1 MKTKLLHPI
10 ARLLL
15 AILMCLPICGSHA
28 FAQEAE
34 SYAVFDE
41 ATNTLTFKHDTNKP
55 TGAFALN
62 EGDNAPGWYKSNG
75 YVSNANTIEKVVFDA
90 SFANARPTSC
100 CKWFFGCTDLTTIEG
115 IEYLNTENVTEMSG
129 MFCGC
134 KALTML
140 DVSKFDTKNVQSM
153 SSMFWGCHAL
163 TTLDI
168 SNFDTQNVTE
178 MSGMFDGCSALTTIY
193 ASDKFV
199 TTACKYDYNM
209 FKGCTNL
216 VGAVP
221 YDEYKIGKEM
231 ANYTTGYFTDI
242 ASKIAESYA
251 VFDKATNTLTF
262 KHDTKKPD
270 GAFALNEGDNAPGWY
285 KSNDDGSNANIIKKV
300 VFDASFA
307 NARPTNCHLWFY
319 GCKNLT
325 TIEGIEYLNTENVTS
340 MSLMFSGCSALTTL
354 NLSNFDTQSVT
365 NMTGMFS
372 DCRALTTLDVSNF
385 NTQNVTDMSFMFF
398 NCSAI
403 TTLDIAKFDTKNVT
417 DMSFMFCSDPA
428 LTTIYA
434 SDKFVTTACKEDR
447 NMFTSCDNLVGAVP
461 YDENKVGKEMANYTT
476 GYFTDIA
483 SKVAES
489 YAVFDEA
496 TNTLTFKHDTQK
508 PYGAF
513 ALNEVENAPGWYK
526 PNDDGSNANI
536 IKKVVFD
543 ASFANARPTS
553 CCEWFNGCTDL
564 TTIEGIEYLNTENVT
579 DMSGMFWGCAALT
592 TLDVSHFDTQN
603 VTNMSYMFSDCSA
616 LTTLDVSNFNTQN
629 VTNMYYMFSN
639 CSALTTLDV
648 SNFNTQNVTDMSGM
662 FSDCRA
668 LTTLDVSNFNTQNVT
683 DMSYM
688 FFNCSAIT
696 TLDIANFDT
705 KNVTDMSY
713 MFYNCSALKTLDVSN
728 FDTQNVTDMSW
739 MFYNNSALTTIYA
752 SDKFVTTACK
762 EDRNM
767 FTSCDNLV
775 GAVTYNENKV
785 GKEMANYT
793 TGYFTDKAS
802 KVAESYAVFD
812 EATNTLTFKH
822 DTKKPYGAFALNEG
836 KNAPG
841 WYKPDGNRDNA
852 NIIKKVVFDA
862 SFANARPT
870 SCYEWFYR
878 CGYLTDIEGIEYLN
892 TENVTNMSEMF
903 SNCWAL
909 TTLDLSNFDTKNVT
923 NMSYMFSNCFAL
935 TTLNVSNFDTQNVT
949 DMSNMFGSCYELT
962 TLDVSNFDT
971 QNVTN
976 MGGMFRGCGALKT
989 LDVSHFDT
997 QNVTNMSEMFMGC
1010 SALTTLDISSF
1021 DTKNVT
1027 DMSNMFW
1034 GCAALTTLDVSNFD
1048 TQNVTNMSWM
1058 FSYDTALTT
1067 IYASD
1072 KFVTT
1077 ACKEDRNMFTSCDN
1091 LVGAVPYNENKVGKE
1106 MANYTTGYFT
1116 DKAATGIDAPTV
1128 SDDTA
1133 AEYYDLQGRRLNAPQ
1148 KGVNIVKRGKK
1159 TTKMLV
1165 K

>member
-10 ARLLL
+10 ARLVL

-41 ATNTLTFKHDTNKP
+41 ATNTLTFKYDTNKP

-242 ASKIAESYA
+242 ASKVVESY
-251 VFDKATNTLTF
+251 V
-262 KHDTKKPD
+262 
-270 GAFALNEGDNAPGWY
+270 
-285 KSNDDGSNANIIKKV
+285 
-300 VFDASFA
+300 
-307 NARPTNCHLWFY
+307 
-319 GCKNLT
+319 
-325 TIEGIEYLNTENVTS
+325 
-340 MSLMFSGCSALTTL
+340 
-354 NLSNFDTQSVT
+354 
-365 NMTGMFS
+365 
-372 DCRALTTLDVSNF
+372 
-385 NTQNVTDMSFMFF
+385 
-398 NCSAI
+398 
-403 TTLDIAKFDTKNVT
+403 
-417 DMSFMFCSDPA
+417 
-428 LTTIYA
+428 
-434 SDKFVTTACKEDR
+434 
-447 NMFTSCDNLVGAVP
+447 
-461 YDENKVGKEMANYTT
+461 
-476 GYFTDIA
+476 
-483 SKVAES
+483 
-489 YAVFDEA
+489 VFDEA
-496 TNTLTFKHDTQK
+496 TNTLTFKHDTNK
-508 PYGAF
+508 PAGAF
-513 ALNEVENAPGWYK
+513 ALNEGENLPGWYK
-526 PNDDGSNANI
+526 FDDNNHSHNANI
-536 IKKVVFD
+536 IKKVIFD

-553 CCEWFNGCTDL
+553 CYNWFYGCTDL

-579 DMSGMFWGCAALT
+579 NMESMFGNCSALT
-592 TLDVSHFDTQN
+592 TLNVSNFDTQN
-603 VTNMSYMFSDCSA
+603 VTNMSWMFYNCSALTTLDVSKLDTQNVKNMGWMFSDCSKLTTLDVSNFDTKDVQSMSAMFMNCPNLTTLDVSNFDTKNVTDMSAMFWGCSA
-616 LTTLDVSNFNTQN
+616 LTTLDVSNFDTKN
-629 VTNMYYMFSN
+629 VTNMGQMFGG
-639 CSALTTLDV
+639 CSALTTLNL
-648 SNFNTQNVTDMSGM
+648 SN
-662 FSDCRA
+662 
-668 LTTLDVSNFNTQNVT
+668 L
-683 DMSYM
+683 
-688 FFNCSAIT
+688 
-696 TLDIANFDT
+696 DT
-705 KNVTDMSY
+705 KNV
-713 MFYNCSALKTLDVSN
+713 
-728 FDTQNVTDMSW
+728 
-739 MFYNNSALTTIYA
+739 
-752 SDKFVTTACK
+752 
-762 EDRNM
+762 RNM
-767 FTSCDNLV
+767 FC
-775 GAVTYNENKV
+775 
-785 GKEMANYT
+785 M
-793 TGYFTDKAS
+793 F
-802 KVAESYAVFD
+802 
-812 EATNTLTFKH
+812 
-822 DTKKPYGAFALNEG
+822 YGC
-836 KNAPG
+836 
-841 WYKPDGNRDNA
+841 
-852 NIIKKVVFDA
+852 
-862 SFANARPT
+862 ST
-870 SCYEWFYR
+870 
-878 CGYLTDIEGIEYLN
+878 
-892 TENVTNMSEMF
+892 
-903 SNCWAL
+903 L

-923 NMSYMFSNCFAL
+923 NMSCMFSYCP
-935 TTLNVSNFDTQNVT
+935 
-949 DMSNMFGSCYELT
+949 
-962 TLDVSNFDT
+962 
-971 QNVTN
+971 
-976 MGGMFRGCGALKT
+976 
-989 LDVSHFDT
+989 
-997 QNVTNMSEMFMGC
+997 
-1010 SALTTLDISSF
+1010 
-1021 DTKNVT
+1021 
-1027 DMSNMFW
+1027 
-1034 GCAALTTLDVSNFD
+1034 ALTTLDVSNFD
-1048 TQNVTNMSWM
+1048 TQNVTNMEYM
-1058 FSYDTALTT
+1058 FKGCSALTT

-1077 ACKEDRNMFTSCDN
+1077 ACEHSYYMFKDCTN
-1091 LVGAVPYNENKVGKE
+1091 LVGAVPYDENKVGKE

>member
-1 MKTKLLHPI
+1 MKTKLSHPI

-28 FAQEAE
+28 SAQEVE

-41 ATNTLTFKHDTNKP
+41 ATNTLTFKHDTKK
-55 TGAFALN
+55 TAGAFELN
-62 EGDNAPGWYKSNG
+62 EGYNAPGWYK
-75 YVSNANTIEKVVFDA
+75 
-90 SFANARPTSC
+90 
-100 CKWFFGCTDLTTIEG
+100 
-115 IEYLNTENVTEMSG
+115 LN
-129 MFCGC
+129 
-134 KALTML
+134 
-140 DVSKFDTKNVQSM
+140 
-153 SSMFWGCHAL
+153 
-163 TTLDI
+163 
-168 SNFDTQNVTE
+168 
-178 MSGMFDGCSALTTIY
+178 
-193 ASDKFV
+193 
-199 TTACKYDYNM
+199 
-209 FKGCTNL
+209 
-216 VGAVP
+216 
-221 YDEYKIGKEM
+221 DE
-231 ANYTTGYFTDI
+231 
-242 ASKIAESYA
+242 
-251 VFDKATNTLTF
+251 
-262 KHDTKKPD
+262 
-270 GAFALNEGDNAPGWY
+270 
-285 KSNDDGSNANIIKKV
+285 GSNANIIKKV

-385 NTQNVTDMSFMFF
+385 NTQNVTDMRFMFF

-417 DMSFMFCSDPA
+417 NMSLMFCSDPA

-434 SDKFVTTACKEDR
+434 SDKFVTTACEADE
-447 NMFTSCDNLVGAVP
+447 NMFAECTNLVGAVP

-496 TNTLTFKHDTQK
+496 TNTLTFKHDTNK
-508 PYGAF
+508 PAGAF
-513 ALNEVENAPGWYK
+513 ALNEIENAPGWYK
-526 PNDDGSNANI
+526 PNNDRNNTNI

-553 CCEWFNGCTDL
+553 CYKWFYYCTEL

-579 DMSGMFWGCAALT
+579 NMDGMFQNCKSLTTLDLSRFDTKNVTNISGMFYACHALTTLDVSNFDTKNVTDMSHMFFECSALTTLDISNFNTENVTNMSGMFWGCAALT
-592 TLDVSHFDTQN
+592 TLDLSHFDTQN
-603 VTNMSYMFSDCSA
+603 VTDMNGMFC
-616 LTTLDVSNFNTQN
+616 
-629 VTNMYYMFSN
+629 N

-648 SNFNTQNVTDMSGM
+648 SNFDTKNVTNMSGMFSGCSALNTLDIANFDTQNVTDMSGM
-662 FSDCRA
+662 FNGCRA
-668 LTTLDVSNFNTQNVT
+668 LT
-683 DMSYM
+683 
-688 FFNCSAIT
+688 
-696 TLDIANFDT
+696 
-705 KNVTDMSY
+705 
-713 MFYNCSALKTLDVSN
+713 TLDVSN
-728 FDTQNVTDMSW
+728 FDTQNVTNMGYMFCSCYKLTTLDVSNFDTKNVTNMSW
-739 MFYNNSALTTIYA
+739 MFCFDPALTTIYA
-752 SDKFVTTACK
+752 SDKFVTTACE
-762 EDRNM
+762 EDDNM
-767 FTSCDNLV
+767 FAECANLM
-775 GAVTYNENKV
+775 GAVPYDENKL

-793 TGYFTDKAS
+793 TGYFTDIAS

-836 KNAPG
+836 DNAPG
-841 WYKPDGNRDNA
+841 WYKPDEDGFNT

-870 SCYEWFYR
+870 SCYEWFYG
-878 CGYLTDIEGIEYLN
+878 CTHLTTIEGIEYLN
-892 TENVTNMSEMF
+892 TENVTNMSWMF
-903 SNCWAL
+903 SDCSA
-909 TTLDLSNFDTKNVT
+909 
-923 NMSYMFSNCFAL
+923 
-935 TTLNVSNFDTQNVT
+935 
-949 DMSNMFGSCYELT
+949 LT

-971 QNVTN
+971 KNVTD
-976 MGGMFRGCGALKT
+976 MSGMFWVCAALTT

-997 QNVTNMSEMFMGC
+997 QNVTNMNGMFCDC
-1010 SALTTLDISSF
+1010 SALKTLDVSNF

-1027 DMSNMFW
+1027 NMSGMF
-1034 GCAALTTLDVSNFD
+1034 CDCSALTTLDVSNFD
-1048 TQNVTNMSWM
+1048 TKNVTNMNYMFSGCKALTTLDVSNFDTKNVTNMSDM
-1058 FSYDTALTT
+1058 FSDCPALTT

-1077 ACKEDRNMFTSCDN
+1077 ACEEDENMFKDCTN
-1091 LVGAVPYNENKVGKE
+1091 LVGAVPYDENKVGKE
-1106 MANYTTGYFT
+1106 MANYATGYFT
-1116 DKAATGIDAPTV
+1116 DKAVTGIDAPTV
-1128 SDDTA
+1128 SDNTA

>member
-10 ARLLL
+10 ARLVL

-55 TGAFALN
+55 YGAFALN
-62 EGDNAPGWYKSNG
+62 DGYNAPGWYKSNG

-209 FKGCTNL
+209 FEGCTNL

-251 VFDKATNTLTF
+251 VFDEATNTLTF
-262 KHDTKKPD
+262 KHDTNKPA
-270 GAFALNEGDNAPGWY
+270 GAFALNEGENTPGWY

-417 DMSFMFCSDPA
+417 DMSLMFCSDPA

-434 SDKFVTTACKEDR
+434 SDKFVTTACEEDE
-447 NMFTSCDNLVGAVP
+447 NMFAECVNLVGAVP
-461 YDENKVGKEMANYTT
+461 YDENK
-476 GYFTDIA
+476 
-483 SKVAES
+483 
-489 YAVFDEA
+489 
-496 TNTLTFKHDTQK
+496 L
-508 PYGAF
+508 
-513 ALNEVENAPGWYK
+513 
-526 PNDDGSNANI
+526 
-536 IKKVVFD
+536 
-543 ASFANARPTS
+543 
-553 CCEWFNGCTDL
+553 
-564 TTIEGIEYLNTENVT
+564 
-579 DMSGMFWGCAALT
+579 
-592 TLDVSHFDTQN
+592 
-603 VTNMSYMFSDCSA
+603 
-616 LTTLDVSNFNTQN
+616 
-629 VTNMYYMFSN
+629 
-639 CSALTTLDV
+639 
-648 SNFNTQNVTDMSGM
+648 
-662 FSDCRA
+662 
-668 LTTLDVSNFNTQNVT
+668 
-683 DMSYM
+683 
-688 FFNCSAIT
+688 
-696 TLDIANFDT
+696 
-705 KNVTDMSY
+705 
-713 MFYNCSALKTLDVSN
+713 
-728 FDTQNVTDMSW
+728 
-739 MFYNNSALTTIYA
+739 
-752 SDKFVTTACK
+752 
-762 EDRNM
+762 
-767 FTSCDNLV
+767 
-775 GAVTYNENKV
+775 

-802 KVAESYAVFD
+802 KVVESYAVFD

-822 DTKKPYGAFALNEG
+822 DTKKPDGAFALNEG
-836 KNAPG
+836 GNLPG
-841 WYKPDGNRDNA
+841 WYKFDDNNHSHNA
-852 NIIKKVVFDA
+852 NIIKKVIFDT

-870 SCYEWFYR
+870 SCYNWFYG
-878 CGYLTDIEGIEYLN
+878 CTDLTTIEGIEYLN
-892 TENVTNMSEMF
+892 TENVTNMSWMF
-903 SNCWAL
+903 SECSALTTLDVSNFDTKNVMEMSYMFGSCTKLKTLDVSSFNTQNVTDMNWMFSYCSVL

-923 NMSYMFSNCFAL
+923 DMSGMFSNCSAL
-935 TTLNVSNFDTQNVT
+935 TTLDLSSFETQNVT
-949 DMSNMFGSCYELT
+949 DMSRMFK
-962 TLDVSNFDT
+962 D
-971 QNVTN
+971 
-976 MGGMFRGCGALKT
+976 
-989 LDVSHFDT
+989 
-997 QNVTNMSEMFMGC
+997 C
-1010 SALTTLDISSF
+1010 S
-1021 DTKNVT
+1021 
-1027 DMSNMFW
+1027 
-1034 GCAALTTLDVSNFD
+1034 ALTTLDVSNFD
-1048 TQNVTNMSWM
+1048 TQNVTDMSRM
-1058 FSYDTALTT
+1058 FNDCSALTTLDLSSFETQNVTDMSRMFKSCSALTT

-1072 KFVTT
+1072 KFMTT
-1077 ACKEDRNMFTSCDN
+1077 ACEENENMFAECVN
-1091 LVGAVPYNENKVGKE
+1091 LVGAIPYDENKVGKE

>member
-55 TGAFALN
+55 YGAFALN
-62 EGDNAPGWYKSNG
+62 DGYNAPGWYKSNG

-209 FKGCTNL
+209 FEGCTNL

-251 VFDKATNTLTF
+251 VFDEATNTLTF
-262 KHDTKKPD
+262 KHDTNKPA
-270 GAFALNEGDNAPGWY
+270 GAFALNEGENTPGWY

-417 DMSFMFCSDPA
+417 DMSLMFCSDPA

-434 SDKFVTTACKEDR
+434 SDKFVTTACEEDE
-447 NMFTSCDNLVGAVP
+447 NMFAECVNLVGAVP
-461 YDENKVGKEMANYTT
+461 YDENKLGKEMANYTT

-496 TNTLTFKHDTQK
+496 TNTLTFKHDTKK
-508 PYGAF
+508 PDGAF
-513 ALNEVENAPGWYK
+513 ALNEGENLPGWYK
-526 PNDDGSNANI
+526 FDDNNHSHNANI
-536 IKKVVFD
+536 IKKVIFD
-543 ASFANARPTS
+543 TSFANARPTS
-553 CCEWFNGCTDL
+553 CYNWFYGCTDL

-579 DMSGMFWGCAALT
+579 
-592 TLDVSHFDTQN
+592 
-603 VTNMSYMFSDCSA
+603 NMSWMFSECSA
-616 LTTLDVSNFNTQN
+616 LTTLDVSNFDTKNVMEMSYMFGSCTKLKTLDVSSFNTQN
-629 VTNMYYMFSN
+629 VTDMNWMFSYCSALTTLDLSNFDTKNVTDMNGMFSN
-639 CSALTTLDV
+639 CSALTTLDL
-648 SNFNTQNVTDMSGM
+648 SSFETQNVTDMSRM
-662 FSDCRA
+662 FKD
-668 LTTLDVSNFNTQNVT
+668 
-683 DMSYM
+683 
-688 FFNCSAIT
+688 
-696 TLDIANFDT
+696 
-705 KNVTDMSY
+705 
-713 MFYNCSALKTLDVSN
+713 CSALTTLDVSN
-728 FDTQNVTDMSW
+728 FDTQNVTDMSR
-739 MFYNNSALTTIYA
+739 MFNDCSALTTLDLSSFKTQNVTDMSRMFKDCSALTTIYA
-752 SDKFVTTACK
+752 SDKFVTTACE
-762 EDRNM
+762 EDENM
-767 FTSCDNLV
+767 FAECANLV
-775 GAVTYNENKV
+775 GAIPYDENK
-785 GKEMANYT
+785 M
-793 TGYFTDKAS
+793 
-802 KVAESYAVFD
+802 
-812 EATNTLTFKH
+812 
-822 DTKKPYGAFALNEG
+822 
-836 KNAPG
+836 
-841 WYKPDGNRDNA
+841 
-852 NIIKKVVFDA
+852 
-862 SFANARPT
+862 
-870 SCYEWFYR
+870 
-878 CGYLTDIEGIEYLN
+878 
-892 TENVTNMSEMF
+892 
-903 SNCWAL
+903 
-909 TTLDLSNFDTKNVT
+909 
-923 NMSYMFSNCFAL
+923 
-935 TTLNVSNFDTQNVT
+935 
-949 DMSNMFGSCYELT
+949 
-962 TLDVSNFDT
+962 
-971 QNVTN
+971 
-976 MGGMFRGCGALKT
+976 
-989 LDVSHFDT
+989 
-997 QNVTNMSEMFMGC
+997 
-1010 SALTTLDISSF
+1010 
-1021 DTKNVT
+1021 
-1027 DMSNMFW
+1027 
-1034 GCAALTTLDVSNFD
+1034 
-1048 TQNVTNMSWM
+1048 
-1058 FSYDTALTT
+1058 
-1067 IYASD
+1067 
-1072 KFVTT
+1072 
-1077 ACKEDRNMFTSCDN
+1077 
-1091 LVGAVPYNENKVGKE
+1091 GKE

>member
-251 VFDKATNTLTF
+251 VFDEATNTLTF
-262 KHDTKKPD
+262 KHDTNKPA
-270 GAFALNEGDNAPGWY
+270 GAFALNEGENTPGWY
-285 KSNDDGSNANIIKKV
+285 KPNDDGSNANIIKKV
-300 VFDASFA
+300 IFDASFA
-307 NARPTNCHLWFY
+307 NARPTSCYKWFC
-319 GCKNLT
+319 GCQDLT
-325 TIEGIEYLNTENVTS
+325 NIEGIEYLNTENVTNMNGMFYACLALTTLDIANFDTKNVTN
-340 MSLMFSGCSALTTL
+340 MSHMFNDCYTLTTLDVSNFDTQNVTNMSGMFWGCAALTTLDLSHFDTQNVTDMNGMFCNCSALTTLDVSNFDTKNVTNMSGMFSGCSALNTL
-354 NLSNFDTQSVT
+354 DIANFDTQNVT
-365 NMTGMFS
+365 DMSGMFNG
-372 DCRALTTLDVSNF
+372 CRALTTLDVSNF
-385 NTQNVTDMSFMFF
+385 DTQNVTNMGYMF
-398 NCSAI
+398 CSCYKL
-403 TTLDIAKFDTKNVT
+403 TTLDVSNFDTKNVT
-417 DMSFMFCSDPA
+417 NMSWMFCFDPA

-434 SDKFVTTACKEDR
+434 SDKFVTTACEEDD
-447 NMFTSCDNLVGAVP
+447 NMFAECANLMGAVP
-461 YDENKVGKEMANYTT
+461 YDENKLGKEMANYTT

-483 SKVAES
+483 SKVVES

-496 TNTLTFKHDTQK
+496 TNTLTFKHDTNK
-508 PYGAF
+508 PDGAF
-513 ALNEVENAPGWYK
+513 ALNEGENLPGWYK
-526 PNDDGSNANI
+526 FDDNNHSHNANI
-536 IKKVVFD
+536 IKKVIFD

-553 CCEWFNGCTDL
+553 CYNWFYGCTDL

-579 DMSGMFWGCAALT
+579 
-592 TLDVSHFDTQN
+592 
-603 VTNMSYMFSDCSA
+603 NMSWMFSECSA
-616 LTTLDVSNFNTQN
+616 LTTLDVSNFDTKNVMEMSYMFGSCTKLKTLDVSSFNTQN
-629 VTNMYYMFSN
+629 VTDMNWMFSYCSVLTTLDLSNFDTKNVTDMNGMFSN
-639 CSALTTLDV
+639 CSALTTLDL
-648 SNFNTQNVTDMSGM
+648 SSFKTQNVTDMSRM
-662 FSDCRA
+662 FKD
-668 LTTLDVSNFNTQNVT
+668 
-683 DMSYM
+683 
-688 FFNCSAIT
+688 
-696 TLDIANFDT
+696 
-705 KNVTDMSY
+705 
-713 MFYNCSALKTLDVSN
+713 CSALTTLDVSN
-728 FDTQNVTDMSW
+728 FDTQNVTDMSR
-739 MFYNNSALTTIYA
+739 MFKGCRALTTLDLSSFETQNVTDMSRMFKSCSALTTIYA
-752 SDKFVTTACK
+752 SDKFVTTACE
-762 EDRNM
+762 EDENM
-767 FTSCDNLV
+767 FAECANLV
-775 GAVTYNENKV
+775 GAI
-785 GKEMANYT
+785 
-793 TGYFTDKAS
+793 
-802 KVAESYAVFD
+802 
-812 EATNTLTFKH
+812 
-822 DTKKPYGAFALNEG
+822 PY
-836 KNAPG
+836 
-841 WYKPDGNRDNA
+841 D
-852 NIIKKVVFDA
+852 
-862 SFANARPT
+862 
-870 SCYEWFYR
+870 
-878 CGYLTDIEGIEYLN
+878 
-892 TENVTNMSEMF
+892 
-903 SNCWAL
+903 
-909 TTLDLSNFDTKNVT
+909 
-923 NMSYMFSNCFAL
+923 
-935 TTLNVSNFDTQNVT
+935 
-949 DMSNMFGSCYELT
+949 
-962 TLDVSNFDT
+962 
-971 QNVTN
+971 
-976 MGGMFRGCGALKT
+976 
-989 LDVSHFDT
+989 
-997 QNVTNMSEMFMGC
+997 
-1010 SALTTLDISSF
+1010 
-1021 DTKNVT
+1021 
-1027 DMSNMFW
+1027 
-1034 GCAALTTLDVSNFD
+1034 
-1048 TQNVTNMSWM
+1048 
-1058 FSYDTALTT
+1058 
-1067 IYASD
+1067 
-1072 KFVTT
+1072 
-1077 ACKEDRNMFTSCDN
+1077 
-1091 LVGAVPYNENKVGKE
+1091 ENKVGKE

>member
-15 AILMCLPICGSHA
+15 AILMYLPIYGSHA

-34 SYAVFDE
+34 SYAVFDK

-163 TTLDI
+163 TTLNI

-262 KHDTKKPD
+262 KHDTNKPA
-270 GAFALNEGDNAPGWY
+270 GAFALNEGENTPGWY
-285 KSNDDGSNANIIKKV
+285 KPNDDGSNANIIKKV
-300 VFDASFA
+300 IFDASFA
-307 NARPTNCHLWFY
+307 NARPTSCYKWFC
-319 GCKNLT
+319 GCQDLT
-325 TIEGIEYLNTENVTS
+325 NIEGIEYLNTENVTNMNGMFYACLALTTLDIANFDTKNVTN
-340 MSLMFSGCSALTTL
+340 MSHMFNDCYTLTTLDVSNFDTQNVTNMSGMFWGCAALTTLDLSHFDTQNVTDMNGMFCNCSALTTLDVSNFDTKNVTNMSGMFSGCSALNTL
-354 NLSNFDTQSVT
+354 DIANFDTQNVT
-365 NMTGMFS
+365 DMSGMFNG
-372 DCRALTTLDVSNF
+372 CRALTTLDVSNF
-385 NTQNVTDMSFMFF
+385 DTQNVTNMGYMF
-398 NCSAI
+398 CSCYKL
-403 TTLDIAKFDTKNVT
+403 TTLDVSNFDTKNVT
-417 DMSFMFCSDPA
+417 NMSWMFCFDPA

-434 SDKFVTTACKEDR
+434 SDKFVTTACEEDD
-447 NMFTSCDNLVGAVP
+447 NMFAECANLMGAVP
-461 YDENKVGKEMANYTT
+461 YDENKLGKEMANYTT
-476 GYFTDIA
+476 SYFTDMA

-496 TNTLTFKHDTQK
+496 TNTLTFKHDTNK
-508 PYGAF
+508 PAGAF
-513 ALNEVENAPGWYK
+513 ALNEGENLPGWYK
-526 PNDDGSNANI
+526 FDDNNHSHNANI
-536 IKKVVFD
+536 IKKVIFD

-553 CCEWFNGCTDL
+553 CYNWFYGCTDL

-579 DMSGMFWGCAALT
+579 
-592 TLDVSHFDTQN
+592 
-603 VTNMSYMFSDCSA
+603 NMSWMFSECSA
-616 LTTLDVSNFNTQN
+616 LTTLDVSNFDTKNVMEMSYMFGSCTKLKTLDLSSFNTQN
-629 VTNMYYMFSN
+629 VTDMNWMFSYCSALTTLDLSNFDTKNVTDMNGMFSN
-639 CSALTTLDV
+639 CSALTTLDL
-648 SNFNTQNVTDMSGM
+648 SSFETQNVTDMSRM
-662 FSDCRA
+662 FKD
-668 LTTLDVSNFNTQNVT
+668 
-683 DMSYM
+683 
-688 FFNCSAIT
+688 
-696 TLDIANFDT
+696 
-705 KNVTDMSY
+705 
-713 MFYNCSALKTLDVSN
+713 CSALTTLDVSN
-728 FDTQNVTDMSW
+728 FDTQNVTDMSR
-739 MFYNNSALTTIYA
+739 MFNDCSALTTLDLSSFETQNVTDMSRMFKDCSALTTIYA
-752 SDKFVTTACK
+752 SDKFVTTAC
-762 EDRNM
+762 EEAENM
-767 FTSCDNLV
+767 FAECANLV
-775 GAVTYNENKV
+775 GAI
-785 GKEMANYT
+785 
-793 TGYFTDKAS
+793 
-802 KVAESYAVFD
+802 
-812 EATNTLTFKH
+812 
-822 DTKKPYGAFALNEG
+822 PY
-836 KNAPG
+836 
-841 WYKPDGNRDNA
+841 D
-852 NIIKKVVFDA
+852 
-862 SFANARPT
+862 
-870 SCYEWFYR
+870 
-878 CGYLTDIEGIEYLN
+878 
-892 TENVTNMSEMF
+892 
-903 SNCWAL
+903 
-909 TTLDLSNFDTKNVT
+909 
-923 NMSYMFSNCFAL
+923 
-935 TTLNVSNFDTQNVT
+935 
-949 DMSNMFGSCYELT
+949 
-962 TLDVSNFDT
+962 
-971 QNVTN
+971 
-976 MGGMFRGCGALKT
+976 
-989 LDVSHFDT
+989 
-997 QNVTNMSEMFMGC
+997 
-1010 SALTTLDISSF
+1010 
-1021 DTKNVT
+1021 
-1027 DMSNMFW
+1027 
-1034 GCAALTTLDVSNFD
+1034 
-1048 TQNVTNMSWM
+1048 
-1058 FSYDTALTT
+1058 
-1067 IYASD
+1067 
-1072 KFVTT
+1072 
-1077 ACKEDRNMFTSCDN
+1077 
-1091 LVGAVPYNENKVGKE
+1091 ENKVGKE